1 MYSKIQKF
9 ETLAWEESEGQH
21 EKEVWE
27 EVYLPE
33 RATSSLPGGNQQR
46 RMLIAFSCRGA
57 TVHFIHL
64 LENRN
69 S

>member
-1 MYSKIQKF
+1 MF

-46 RMLIAFSCRGA
+46 RMLIAFSCRDA
-57 TVHFIHL
+57 PLYIL
-64 LENRN
+64 
-69 S
+69 SIC

>member
-1 MYSKIQKF
+1 MYSKNQKF
-9 ETLAWEESEGQH
+9 EMLAWEESEGQH

-46 RMLIAFSCRGA
+46 RMLIGSPAGTRLCTFYPFVRK
-57 TVHFIHL
+57 
-64 LENRN
+64 
-69 S
+69 